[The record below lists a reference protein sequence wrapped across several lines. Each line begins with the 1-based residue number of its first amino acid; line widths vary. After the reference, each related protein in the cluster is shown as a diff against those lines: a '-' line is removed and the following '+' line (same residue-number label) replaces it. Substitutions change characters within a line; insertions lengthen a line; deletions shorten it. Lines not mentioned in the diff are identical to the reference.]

1 MKTTAKRAIMAIAL
15 LLAFSFTVDAQINLK
30 KLGNTVKRSAEQQ
43 VEQKI
48 KEKAARETRE
58 ALDRG
63 EEKLD
68 QGISNATTRQA
79 NSSNSNSSSN
89 SSNNNAVNQT
99 AIAKGTQTIYVSAN
113 NGSNRNDGSI
123 TAPLKDLQKA
133 IDVAPEGALICLA
146 QGNYLGYLDQ
156 GWVKVNKYVQI
167 VGGYADDFSQR
178 DPVRFKTT
186 MRPGVEQIMTSG
198 NQGVMDIR
206 VVGKRNGVVLIDGI
220 IFDRGQI
227 SAYLAPIY
235 DNPVASAP
243 EGCETGRIVVV
254 GESTEGVPTIQ
265 PNGMT
270 SAFQLIS
277 GEMEG
282 NLTIR
287 NCVFLNGYHFGI
299 QMACKGGH
307 FDIHNN
313 VFVANRMAACEVRG
327 GLAQPNTSKISFHNN
342 TVLFTW
348 CRTKHMEDMGYGFRY
363 MTGIDADVY
372 NNIVG
377 CSNYGGLDRAYVDA
391 DKSKEAKRVTSA
403 WNNLFFG
410 NRNGDMVLPS
420 GGGGWTFVLA
430 KNFEDV
436 NQLTKYENNR
446 EMNQAEVNA
455 ITNKIDAPYLK
466 GFIGMTGS
474 QTSNFNPNS
483 SINQFRNALGMN
495 MQGTETVRVSMYANR
510 YPFEKVFDLFGAVEG
525 YGAQRDF

>member
-1 MKTTAKRAIMAIAL
+1 MKKIIYSALMAIAFL
-15 LLAFSFTVDAQINLK
+15 LTIGFTAEAQINAG
-30 KLGNTVKRSAEQQ
+30 KLGGQIKKSASQQ
-43 VEQKI
+43 VEQKV

-58 ALDRG
+58 GLDKT
-63 EEKLD
+63 EKKLD
-68 QGISNATTRQA
+68 QGVSNA
-79 NSSNSNSSSN
+79 SSGGASSGN
-89 SSNNNAVNQT
+89 KAVSQGE
-99 AIAKGTQTIYVSAN
+99 IPKGTKTLYVSVN
-113 NGSNRNDGSI
+113 KGSNRNDGSQS
-123 TAPLKDLQKA
+123 APLKDLQKA
-133 IDVAPEGALICLA
+133 IDDAPEGAVICVA
-146 QGNYLGYLDQ
+146 EGNYLGYLDQ
-156 GWVKVNKYVQI
+156 GWVKVNKYVSI
-167 VGGYADDFSQR
+167 IGGYSDDFSQR
-178 DPVRFKTT
+178 DPLKYRTT
-186 MRPGVEQIMTSG
+186 MRPGVEQIPTSG

-206 VVGKRNGVVLIDGI
+206 VVGKRNGVVLVDGI

-227 SAYLAPIY
+227 SAYLAPVY
-235 DNPVASAP
+235 SNPVAAAP
-243 EGCETGRIVVV
+243 EGCETGRIAVV
-254 GESTEGVPTIQ
+254 GESTEGVPTMQ
-265 PNGMT
+265 PKGMT

-282 NLTIR
+282 NLTVR

-307 FDIHNN
+307 FDIYNN

-327 GLAQPNTSKISFHNN
+327 GLALPNTSKISFHEN

-348 CRTKHMEDMGYGFRY
+348 CRNKLMEDMGYGFRY

-372 NNIVG
+372 NNIIG

-391 DKSKEAKRVTSA
+391 DKSKEAKRITSA

-446 EMNQAEVNA
+446 EMNEAEVNA
-455 ITNKIDAPYLK
+455 ISKKIDAPYLK
-466 GFIGMTGS
+466 GFIGITGS
-474 QTSNFNPNS
+474 QTSEFNPNS
-483 SINQFRNALGMN
+483 SVNQFRNALGMN

-510 YPFEKVFDLFGAVEG
+510 YPFEKAFDLFGAVDG
-525 YGAQRDF
+525 YGAQEIR

>member
-99 AIAKGTQTIYVSAN
+99 AIAIGTQTIYVSAN

-186 MRPGVEQIMTSG
+186 MRPG
-198 NQGVMDIR
+198 D
-206 VVGKRNGVVLIDGI
+206 
-220 IFDRGQI
+220 
-227 SAYLAPIY
+227 
-235 DNPVASAP
+235 
-243 EGCETGRIVVV
+243 
-254 GESTEGVPTIQ
+254 
-265 PNGMT
+265 
-270 SAFQLIS
+270 
-277 GEMEG
+277 
-282 NLTIR
+282 
-287 NCVFLNGYHFGI
+287 
-299 QMACKGGH
+299 
-307 FDIHNN
+307 
-313 VFVANRMAACEVRG
+313 
-327 GLAQPNTSKISFHNN
+327 
-342 TVLFTW
+342 
-348 CRTKHMEDMGYGFRY
+348 
-363 MTGIDADVY
+363 
-372 NNIVG
+372 
-377 CSNYGGLDRAYVDA
+377 
-391 DKSKEAKRVTSA
+391 
-403 WNNLFFG
+403 
-410 NRNGDMVLPS
+410 
-420 GGGGWTFVLA
+420 
-430 KNFEDV
+430 
-436 NQLTKYENNR
+436 
-446 EMNQAEVNA
+446 
-455 ITNKIDAPYLK
+455 
-466 GFIGMTGS
+466 
-474 QTSNFNPNS
+474 
-483 SINQFRNALGMN
+483 
-495 MQGTETVRVSMYANR
+495 
-510 YPFEKVFDLFGAVEG
+510 
-525 YGAQRDF
+525 

>member
-1 MKTTAKRAIMAIAL
+1 MKTTFYKIIMAIAF
-15 LLAFSFTVDAQINLK
+15 LLACSFTVDAQINLK

-58 ALDRG
+58 VLDRG
-63 EEKLD
+63 EKKLD
-68 QGISNATTRQA
+68 QGISNATSGGA
-79 NSSNSNSSSN
+79 SSGNK
-89 SSNNNAVNQT
+89 AVSQGG
-99 AIAKGTQTIYVSAN
+99 IPQGTKTIYVSAK
-113 NGSNRNDGSI
+113 NGSNRNDGSQSS
-123 TAPLKDLQKA
+123 PLKDLQKA
-133 IDVAPEGALICLA
+133 IDEAPEGALICLA

-156 GWVKVNKYVQI
+156 GWVKVNKYVSI
-167 VGGYADDFSQR
+167 VGGYSDDFSQR
-178 DPVRFKTT
+178 DPVKFRTT

-206 VVGKRNGVVLIDGI
+206 VTGKRNGVVLVDGI

-227 SAYLAPIY
+227 NMYIAPIH
-235 DNPVASAP
+235 DDDRAAAP
-243 EGCETGRIVVV
+243 EGCETGRIVNVDETPPLPV
-254 GESTEGVPTIQ
+254 IEPA
-265 PNGMT
+265 GMK

-307 FDIHNN
+307 FDVYNN

-327 GLAQPNTSKISFHNN
+327 GLAQPNTSHIAFHDN
-342 TVLFTW
+342 TILFTW

-377 CSNYGGLDRAYVDA
+377 CSNYGALDRAYVDA

-436 NQLTKYENNR
+436 NQLVQYEKNR
-446 EMNQAEVNA
+446 EMNEAEVNA
-455 ITNKIDAPYLK
+455 ISNKIDAAYLK
-466 GFIGMTGS
+466 GFIGITGT
-474 QTSNFNPNS
+474 QTSEFNPNS
-483 SINQFRNALGMN
+483 SVNQFRNALGMN
-495 MQGTETVRVSMYANR
+495 MQGTETVRVSMYGNR
-510 YPFEKVFDLFGAVEG
+510 YPYEKAFDLFGAIKG
-525 YGAQRDF
+525 YGAQRVF